1 MIAPGTGLAASD
13 APQRILVVDDEPH
26 IRELLALYLGREGY
40 DVIEASSGEEA
51 LRHAASGTAA
61 LVVLD
66 VMLPGIDGLQVCQ
79 QIRRV
84 SDVPV
89 VLLTA
94 RTSDIDKIAG
104 LRLGADD
111 YITKPFNPEEL
122 MARVGAVL
130 RRSGSTSRQDVEQVI
145 AGRLTVDIPARL
157 ASLAGEPLALTPREF
172 DLLAAFVRMKEITL
186 DREQLLDLAWG
197 TSFYAART
205 IDVHVA
211 RLRDKLRGGGWTIH
225 TVWGRGY
232 RFGEA
237 RE

>member
-1 MIAPGTGLAASD
+1 MTATGTATQPPPAR
-13 APQRILVVDDEPH
+13 QRILVVDDEPH

-40 DVIEASSGEEA
+40 EVIEAGSGEEA
-51 LRHAASGTAA
+51 LRHAASCSPT

-66 VMLPGIDGLQVCQ
+66 VMLPGVDGLQVCQ
-79 QIRRV
+79 QLRRV

-122 MARVGAVL
+122 MARVSAVL
-130 RRSGSTSRQDVEQVI
+130 RRSGTAPRRDVEQVVV
-145 AGRLTVDIPARL
+145 GGLTVDIPARL

-211 RLRDKLRGGGWTIH
+211 RLRDKLRGSGWTIH
-225 TVWGRGY
+225 TAWGRGY

>member
-1 MIAPGTGLAASD
+1 MSASSP
-13 APQRILVVDDEPH
+13 ALPPASARQRILVVDDEPH

-40 DVIEASSGEEA
+40 DVIEAGTGEEA
-51 LRHAASGTAA
+51 LRHAATAEPA

-66 VMLPGIDGLQVCQ
+66 VMLPGVDGLQVCQ

-84 SDVPV
+84 SEVPV

-130 RRSGSTSRQDVEQVI
+130 RRTRAMGRQDRELVAGPLAVDVAARVVTV
-145 AGRLTVDIPARL
+145 AGRA
-157 ASLAGEPLALTPREF
+157 LALTPREF

-211 RLRDKLRGGGWTIH
+211 RLRDKLRGSGWTIH
-225 TVWGRGY
+225 TAWGRGY
-232 RFGEA
+232 RFGEV
-237 RE
+237 REP